1 MFGVRPSLAL
11 TTAIHADAPD
21 TVVRVIL
28 EGFRAPEG
36 LEGLGAMPAFL
47 HHLDDAQV
55 ADLATY
61 LRARFAPERQ
71 AWTNLGETAARLR
84 KPLLTAA
91 EGAINH

>member
-11 TTAIHADAPD
+11 NTAIHADAPD

-36 LEGLGAMPAFL
+36 LEDLGAMPAFL
-47 HHLDDAQV
+47 HHLDDPQV
-55 ADLATY
+55 ADLAAY
-61 LRARFAPERQ
+61 LRARFAPERP
-71 AWTNLGETAARLR
+71 AWTNLRETAARLR

-91 EGAINH
+91 ESPINH